1 MALLEVRDLTVSF
14 NTPDGVVQAVRGLSF
29 DVERGE
35 TLAIVGE
42 SGSGKSVATQTITG
56 LTRGA
61 RVSGSATFDGVELL
75 GAPAKTLQR
84 IRGAR
89 IGMIF
94 QDPLSSLHPYYTVG
108 WQIVEMIRAHRPTTS
123 TASARARA
131 AELLGLVGIPNAANR
146 LDDFPHQFSGGMR
159 QRVMIAMAMA
169 LDPALLIADEPTTA
183 LDVTVQAQ
191 VLGVMR
197 RLQEEFGTAIILI
210 THDLGVVAQMS
221 DDVVVLYAGRAM
233 ERAPRRTIFYMGH
246 HPYTQGLLA
255 SLPVQSGTRER
266 LTPIAGT
273 PPSLIDPPEQCPF
286 APRCP
291 QVFDRCWQA
300 LPLLEP
306 VARDPEHTSA
316 CFLPKDGSGG
326 SPETARRLDTAPQ
339 EEPEK
344 EPSTQPDAGARKE
357 KESA

>member
-29 DVERGE
+29 DVERAS

-61 RVSGSATFDGVELL
+61 RVSGSAKFDGVELL
-75 GAPAKTLQR
+75 GASTKTLQQ

-108 WQIVEMIRAHRPTTS
+108 WQIVEMIRAHRSNTS
-123 TASARARA
+123 TATARARA
-131 AELLGLVGIPNAANR
+131 ADLLGLVGIPNAAQR
-146 LDDFPHQFSGGMR
+146 LDDYPHQFSGGMR

-210 THDLGVVAQMS
+210 THDLGVVAEMS
-221 DDVVVLYAGRAM
+221 DDVVVMYAGRAM
-233 ERAPRRTIFYMGH
+233 ERAPRRTVFYLGH
-246 HPYTQGLLA
+246 HPYTKGLLA
-255 SLPVQSGTRER
+255 SLPAQGGARER
-266 LTPIAGT
+266 LTPIGGT
-273 PPSLIDPPEQCPF
+273 PPSLINPPVRCPF

-291 QVFDRCWQA
+291 DVFDRCWQE
-300 LPLLEP
+300 LPALEP
-306 VARDPEHTSA
+306 VANDPEHTSA
-316 CFLPKDGSGG
+316 CFLPKDAASVGQDL
-326 SPETARRLDTAPQ
+326 A
-339 EEPEK
+339 
-344 EPSTQPDAGARKE
+344 